1 MQMDEFKNASDIL
14 PSLQMVADQF
24 RLWIS
29 AKEKSLKKA
38 PAGRLRISRRKNQM
52 QWFHVTKG
60 TTEHGKY
67 IPVKDVA
74 RAKALAQKEY
84 DQKVLPEMKR
94 QLSAV
99 ESFMKKFLPCNFE
112 KMYVDLHE
120 GRRKLVEPVAVPDET
135 FVEQWNSSVYEG
147 KSFDEGIPEIRTL
160 RGERVRSKSEA
171 MIADTLYRLKIPYK
185 YESPLVINGG
195 VKKQK
200 KTIKIYPDFTCLNVR
215 LRHEFI
221 WEHFGMMD
229 DVTYSSQVAWKINCF
244 ESNGF
249 FPGKNLIM
257 SMESAEVPLDA
268 TKVEKIAKQYLL

>member
-1 MQMDEFKNASDIL
+1 MKDLSCAQNLL
-14 PSLQMVADQF
+14 PSLQTVVDQ
-24 RLWIS
+24 LQSWIS

-38 PAGRLRISRRKNQM
+38 PSGRLRISRRKNQM
-52 QWFHVTKG
+52 QWFHVAKG

-84 DQKVLPEMKR
+84 DQKALPEMKR
-94 QLSAV
+94 QLLTI
-99 ESFMKKFLPCNFE
+99 ERFMKKIASCNLE

-120 GRRKLVEPVAVPDET
+120 GRRKLVVPVWMPEDIYVT
-135 FVEQWNSSVYEG
+135 QWISTAYEG
-147 KSFDEGIPEIRTL
+147 KKFDEEIPEIRTL

-185 YESPLVINGG
+185 YECPLTIKGNA
-195 VKKQK
+195 KNSQK
-200 KTIKIYPDFTCLNVR
+200 SMKIYPDFTCLNVR

-229 DVTYSSQVAWKINCF
+229 VAEYSSQVAWKINCF
-244 ESNGF
+244 EANGF
-249 FPGKNLIM
+249 FLGRNLII
-257 SMESAEVPLDA
+257 SMESSEVPLDA
-268 TKVEKIAKQYLL
+268 TRVERIVKQYLL